1 MATAQQVAE
10 TKQLVRD
17 AMQEE
22 GVSPE
27 TLISIGQL
35 AERVLQDKS
44 LYPQLL
50 QAIIDSDLAEAEDLE
65 ADIDYELIG
74 VFATL
79 GKMAQ
84 EMIDSGELG
93 A

>member
-27 TLISIGQL
+27 TLISLGSL
-35 AERVLQDKS
+35 AERVLQDQS
-44 LYPQLL
+44 LYPQFL
-50 QAIIDSDLAEAEDLE
+50 QAVIDNDLVEEDVE
-65 ADIDYELIG
+65 TDIDYEIIG
-74 VFATL
+74 VIATL

-84 EMIDSGELG
+84 EMIASGELG
-93 A
+93 G

>member
-10 TKQLVRD
+10 TKQMVRD

-27 TLISIGQL
+27 TLISLGSL
-35 AERVLQDKS
+35 AERVLQDQS
-44 LYPQLL
+44 LYPQFL
-50 QAIIDSDLAEAEDLE
+50 QAVIDNDLVEEDVE
-65 ADIDYELIG
+65 TDIDYEIIG
-74 VFATL
+74 VIATL

-84 EMIDSGELG
+84 EMIASGELG
-93 A
+93 G